1 VAIRAIIWLSA
12 AARHIYVAPTGFG
25 KPDRP
30 LAEKRQYPRFN
41 LPNPEDPMLLRW
53 LALVALILPVPAL
66 ADDGLTLPSG
76 QHVTLIEVLNN
87 VPGNDGLAVRY
98 RFLAP
103 QIARKGGTVDG
114 DTAGSDM
121 EWICN
126 NYALKSLPTNGPQPV
141 EIIISMSD
149 MDVPF
154 GEDHPEATQFFNSYA
169 ITNGSCEWEMY

>member
-1 VAIRAIIWLSA
+1 
-12 AARHIYVAPTGFG
+12 
-25 KPDRP
+25 
-30 LAEKRQYPRFN
+30 
-41 LPNPEDPMLLRW
+41 MLLRW
-53 LALVALILPVPAL
+53 PALVALLLPMPAL
-66 ADDGLTLPSG
+66 AGDALTLPSG
-76 QHVTLIEVLNN
+76 EKVTLIEVLNN

-126 NYALKSLPTNGPQPV
+126 NYALKRLPTNGPQPV

-154 GEDHPEATQFFNSYA
+154 GEEHPEATQFFNSYA